1 MHEADRLRPLLL
13 GRRLITGG
21 EISRTHAGERRFEW
35 MVRRPPH
42 FRRKVV
48 AVLAERLDRDR
59 EKDRLSDRGDL
70 RPEALLQ
77 RLFPER
83 REVGW
88 QYDAGD
94 DLGVG
99 TLERADLRR
108 EIVGEILVA
117 TGVGELVAGFLQHRR
132 ESDLLVAP
140 GIAVAVVW
148 KQTANRF
155 VGRHLAPHVRKDR
168 DNVFEPPEEVI
179 GVIEILP
186 CRRPA
191 SRIGL
196 AADEP
201 RLPRRYR
208 RDAGHLLAL
217 ALR

>member
-1 MHEADRLRPLLL
+1 MHEADRLRPLLP
-13 GRRLITGG
+13 GRGLIAGG
-21 EISRTHAGERRFEW
+21 EISGTHAGERRFEW

-83 REVGW
+83 GEVGR

-99 TLERADLRR
+99 TLERADLCR

-117 TGVGELVAGFLQHRR
+117 AGVGELLAGFLQHRR
-132 ESDLLVAP
+132 GSSHLVP
-140 GIAVAVVW
+140 PSIAVAVVW
-148 KQTANRF
+148 KQVANRIC
-155 VGRHLAPHVRKDR
+155 G
-168 DNVFEPPEEVI
+168 
-179 GVIEILP
+179 
-186 CRRPA
+186 
-191 SRIGL
+191 
-196 AADEP
+196 AD
-201 RLPRRYR
+201 L
-208 RDAGHLLAL
+208 
-217 ALR
+217 